1 MTTHKHIDK
10 ICIIITIIAL
20 LVTVLFMNG
29 QKLGM
34 TAIVDED
41 AESYEGNEYF
51 TANDLNGE
59 WDTEGATYITLTGDG
74 ADADGNGVYSYDG
87 DVYISGAG
95 KYVLTG
101 TLDDGSVIVDA
112 YDSSKVY
119 LLFNGVDITCSD
131 DAGFKVEQADKV
143 FLTLAGG
150 TENTITCGDTYSD
163 EALSDNVSGAIHSHD
178 DLTINGSG
186 SLTVEGNYKHG
197 IVSKDDLVIT
207 GGTIYVKAKKDG
219 LHVND
224 AVKITNADITIDAGD
239 DGVHSDLSFVITGGS
254 LTINEC
260 YEGIEA
266 VTIDIEGGDTL
277 IYPSDD
283 GLNAN
288 GGSGDMFGMGGGF
301 GGMGGRGMQGGSV
314 SGDLSGWQMPDMQSM
329 SGNMPDFG
337 DMPRSD
343 AMADAG
349 ADAGTGDKSSGD
361 TMDASEDSEDA
372 DDTETYVRISG
383 GTLTI
388 INNSGNDA
396 DGIDSNGDIIIT
408 GGDIRVSLINN
419 GNNSALDYGSESG
432 GVAEISGGTI
442 IACGNYSMAEQ
453 FDTSSSQASI
463 LYTYSEGAEA
473 GTTVALEDAEGNVLM
488 TYEVPQ
494 TFSSVNMSCPG
505 LEVGETYTIVIGDN
519 EEEIT
524 VEEIS
529 ASYGDATSGG
539 FGGMHFGGG
548 GMQQRGDF
556 RDVSSNGMRR
566 GHGGMGGRGMGRGG
580 DSISGNMPD
589 MGDMPT
595 PPDFGTGNDVGM
607 QGGDRPGMPM
617 DGASSG
623 DESTAAVSG
632 TDISS
637 FDPDTWQ
644 ALAVS
649 VGFLIIGLVIAIY
662 YKRRH

>member
-41 AESYEGNEYF
+41 AESYEGSEYF
-51 TANDLNGE
+51 TANDLNGS
-59 WDTEGATYITLTGDG
+59 WDTEGAIYITLTGDG
-74 ADADGNGVYSYDG
+74 AVADGNGVYSYDG

-95 KYVLTG
+95 KYVLSG
-101 TLDDGSVIVDA
+101 TLDDGSIIVDA

-119 LLFNGVDITCSD
+119 LLFDGVDISCSD

-143 FLTLAGG
+143 FLTLAEGSA
-150 TENTITCGDTYSD
+150 NTITCGDTYSD
-163 EALSDNVSGAIHSHD
+163 DAVSDGVSGAIHSHD

-186 SLTVEGNYKHG
+186 SLTVTAGYRHG

-207 GGTIYVKAKKDG
+207 GGTVNITAKEDG
-219 LHVND
+219 IHVND
-224 AVKITNADITIDAGD
+224 AVKLTGADITIDAGD
-239 DGVHSDLSFVITGGS
+239 DGIHSDLAFVITGGS
-254 LTINEC
+254 LTISEC

-277 IYPSDD
+277 IYPKDD

-288 GGSGDMFGMGGGF
+288 GGSGDMFGMGGGPG
-301 GGMGGRGMQGGSV
+301 GGMGGRGMGGTVPSAEA
-314 SGDLSGWQMPDMQSM
+314 MPE
-329 SGNMPDFG
+329 F
-337 DMPRSD
+337 
-343 AMADAG
+343 
-349 ADAGTGDKSSGD
+349 AGTEDMRAAADTGSKGTDAAESS
-361 TMDASEDSEDA
+361 A
-372 DDTETYVRISG
+372 DDESNETYIHISG

-388 INNSGNDA
+388 INSSGNDA
-396 DGIDSNGDIIIT
+396 DGIDSNGDLIIT

-463 LYTYSEGAEA
+463 LYTYSEGAGA

-488 TYEVPQ
+488 TYDVPQ

-505 LEVGETYTIVIGDN
+505 LEAGGTYTIVIGDN

-539 FGGMHFGGG
+539 FGGIHFGGA
-548 GMQQRGDF
+548 GMQPRGNF
-556 RDVSSNGMRR
+556 QDVSGNSMRR
-566 GHGGMGGRGMGRGG
+566 GHGGMGGRGMGFGG
-580 DSISGNMPD
+580 DSTSGNMPD

-595 PPDFGTGNDVGM
+595 PPDFGTERADGEMGGFNISGNAGM
-607 QGGDRPGMPM
+607 QGGGRPGMPM
-617 DGASSG
+617 GGASSE
-623 DESTAAVSG
+623 DEGAAAVSG

-637 FDPDTWQ
+637 FDTDTWQ
-644 ALAVS
+644 TLVLS
-649 VGFLIIGLVIAIY
+649 VGFLIIGLVFAVY

>member
-1 MTTHKHIDK
+1 MSTHRHIDK
-10 ICIIITIIAL
+10 ICIVITILAL
-20 LVTVLFMNG
+20 LATVLFMNG

-41 AESYEGNEYF
+41 AESYEGSEYF
-51 TANDLNGE
+51 TANDLNGS

-74 ADADGNGVYSYDG
+74 GVADGNGVYSYDG

-95 KYVLTG
+95 KYVLSG
-101 TLDDGSVIVDA
+101 ALDDGSIIVDA

-119 LLFNGVDITCSD
+119 LLFDGADISCSD

-143 FLTLAGG
+143 FLTLAEGSA
-150 TENTITCGDTYSD
+150 NTITCGDTYSD
-163 EALSDNVSGAIHSHD
+163 DAVSDGVSGAIHSHD

-186 SLTVEGNYKHG
+186 SLTVTAGYRHG

-207 GGTIYVKAKKDG
+207 GGTVNITAKEDG
-219 LHVND
+219 IHVND
-224 AVKITNADITIDAGD
+224 AVKLTGADITIDAGD
-239 DGVHSDLSFVITGGS
+239 DGIHSDLAFVITGGS
-254 LTINEC
+254 LTISEC

-277 IYPSDD
+277 IYPKDD

-288 GGSGDMFGMGGGF
+288 GGSGDMFGMGGGPG
-301 GGMGGRGMQGGSV
+301 GGMGGRGMGGTVPS
-314 SGDLSGWQMPDMQSM
+314 SEAMPE
-329 SGNMPDFG
+329 F
-337 DMPRSD
+337 
-343 AMADAG
+343 
-349 ADAGTGDKSSGD
+349 AGTEDMRAAADTGSKGTDAAESS
-361 TMDASEDSEDA
+361 A
-372 DDTETYVRISG
+372 DDESNETYIHISG

-388 INNSGNDA
+388 INSSGNDA
-396 DGIDSNGDIIIT
+396 DGIDSNGDLIIT

-494 TFSSVNMSCPG
+494 TFSSVNMSCPE
-505 LEVGETYTIVIGDN
+505 LEVGGTYTIVIGDN

-529 ASYGDATSGG
+529 ASYGDAASGG
-539 FGGMHFGGG
+539 FGGMHFGGA
-548 GMQQRGDF
+548 GMQPRGGF
-556 RDVSSNGMRR
+556 QDVSGNSMRR
-566 GHGGMGGRGMGRGG
+566 GHGGMGGRMSRGG
-580 DSISGNMPD
+580 DSTSGNMPD

-595 PPDFGTGNDVGM
+595 PPDFGTERADGEMGGFNISGNADM
-607 QGGDRPGMPM
+607 QGGGRPGMPM
-617 DGASSG
+617 DGVSSE
-623 DESTAAVSG
+623 DADTAAASG
-632 TDISS
+632 TEISS
-637 FDPDTWQ
+637 FDADTWQ
-644 ALAVS
+644 TLVLS
-649 VGFLIIGLVIAIY
+649 VGFLIIGLVFAVY